1 MKAIVARDYGPPES
15 FEVADVPVPE
25 AGPGQIQVRIAAA
38 SINPGDIV
46 IPSGAYPVQLTFPH
60 VLGNDFAGTVT
71 AVGAGVTAYSR
82 GDEVFGHS
90 VPRALG
96 ELAGAKQPS
105 VTTGTL
111 AEYAVFEAGTPFI
124 AHRPPGLDVVTAAAL
139 PTVGLTAHALIKTAE
154 PRPGETVL
162 VIGATGGVGTTVLP
176 LLKDSHVIATG
187 HPPDAALLT
196 KLGATEV
203 IDYDDYPSGGVDLIL
218 NLVRPTDQLRDAVKS
233 LKPGGRLF
241 TITFPP
247 PRPEMI
253 GRDDVRFELVLDV
266 DGDLGGMREVAG
278 LTPLITA
285 RYDLDDGVRAL
296 TDFARKHTVGKLVVN
311 VCESHTMAA

>member
-15 FEVADVPVPE
+15 FELADVPIPA
-25 AGPGQIQVRIAAA
+25 AGAGQIQVRIAAA
-38 SINPGDIV
+38 SLNPGDIV
-46 IPSGAYPVQLTFPH
+46 IPSGAYPVRLEFPH
-60 VLGNDFAGTVT
+60 VLGNDFAGTVS
-71 AVGAGVTAYSR
+71 AVGEGVTAYSI

-96 ELAGAKQPS
+96 ALAGANRPS

-124 AHRPPGLDVVTAAAL
+124 AHRPDSLDVATAAAL
-139 PTVGLTAHALIKTAE
+139 PTVGLTARALMIRAE
-154 PRPGETVL
+154 PKPGETVL

-176 LLKDSHVIATG
+176 LLAGCRVIATG
-187 HPPDAALLT
+187 RPEDRDTLLGR
-196 KLGATEV
+196 GATEV
-203 IDYDDYPSGGVDLIL
+203 IGYDGYPAEGVDLVL
-218 NLVRPTDQLRDAVKS
+218 NLVRPTDQLREAAQS

-266 DGDLGGMREVAG
+266 DGDLGGMRDVAG
-278 LTPLITA
+278 LSPLITG
-285 RYDLDDGVRAL
+285 RYSIDDGVQAL
-296 TDFARKHTVGKLVVN
+296 IDFARNHTVGKLVV
-311 VCESHTMAA
+311 TT

>member
-1 MKAIVARDYGPPES
+1 MKAIVARDYGPPSS
-15 FEVADVPVPE
+15 FEVADVPVPS

-46 IPSGAYPVQLTFPH
+46 IPSGAYPVQLEFPH
-60 VLGNDFAGTVT
+60 VLGNDFAGTVS
-71 AVGAGVTAYSR
+71 AVGDGVTAYKI

-96 ELAGAKQPS
+96 ALAGAKQPS

-124 AHRPPGLDVVTAAAL
+124 AHRPASLDVVDAAAL
-139 PTVGLTAHALIKTAE
+139 PTVGLTARALMATAE
-154 PRPGETVL
+154 PAPGETVL

-176 LLKDSHVIATG
+176 LLSGCRVIATG
-187 HPPDAALLT
+187 HASDRELLL
-196 KLGATEV
+196 KLGASEV
-203 IDYDDYPSGGVDLIL
+203 IGYDEYPSGGVDLVL
-218 NLVRPTDQLRDAVKS
+218 NLVRPTDQLREAAAC

-253 GRDDVRFELVLDV
+253 GRDDVRFALVLDV

-278 LTPLITA
+278 LSPLVTG
-285 RYDLDDGVRAL
+285 RYPLGDGVRAL
-296 TDFARKHTVGKLVVN
+296 NDFAEKHTVGKLVV
-311 VCESHTMAA
+311 VM